1 MNVRELIEELK
12 QYDPETMVV
21 INGYEGGYSEVKEM
35 SEVDL
40 MKNINNEWY
49 YGPHELAMTKEDSD
63 CKAILIG

>member
-35 SEVDL
+35 SVVDL
-40 MKNINNEWY
+40 MKNINKEWY